1 MSKRVYLSI
10 DISVIPEQEDTP
22 VSLRI
27 QVSAATVK
35 ALHTRLQQAYLKDD
49 VRVVRR
55 TTVLID
61 LLVHHV
67 PMAVLCE
74 RWRLSVSCLYD
85 WQKAFLLRGL
95 DSLISRHSGGRP
107 EKLTPS
113 QKKRLVELIEAGP
126 LVVGC
131 ETACWN
137 SVLIRVLIWRE
148 FGVLYNRHYV
158 CTLLHNLGFS
168 FQKARFVSDH
178 LDAAKRLAWLQ
189 DKWPAIVG
197 AAKRCKGLILF
208 EDEAS
213 FAQWGSLSYTWARR
227 GHQPEVPT
235 SGKRKGYKVF
245 GAIEYFSGRL
255 FYRGIEGRFN
265 SESYQGFLQMIM
277 AQTSEHLFLIHDG
290 ARYHTSAATQA
301 FLAAHSDRI
310 TEHPLPSYSPD
321 YNPIEYLWKKTK
333 QRATHNKY
341 FNEFTALTVS
351 VDKALAYFATHPEE
365 VRGLSLAF
373 MCRVRYLPLRTIS
386 SPSGL
391 WRLSY
396 IPFPTTH
403 PHCRP
408 SSMRHLSSHSRWN
421 GSPPAFLRSPDAW
434 KSFVTAWMTT
444 W

>member
-10 DISVIPEQEDTP
+10 AIAVIPEQEDTP

-74 RWRLSVSCLYD
+74 RWSLSASCLYD
-85 WQKAFLLRGL
+85 WQRAFLLHGL
-95 DSLISRHSGGRP
+95 DSLVSRHGGGRP
-107 EKLTPS
+107 EKLTPK

-131 ETACWN
+131 ETACWT

-148 FGVLYNRHYV
+148 FGVLYNCQYV

-178 LDAAKRLAWLQ
+178 LDAARRQHWLQ
-189 DKWPAIVG
+189 QEWPRILR
-197 AAKRCKGLILF
+197 AAQRHKGLIFF

-227 GHQPEVPT
+227 GQQPEVKT

-255 FYRGIEGRFN
+255 FYQGIEGRFN
-265 SESYQGFLQMIM
+265 SESYQGFLQRIM
-277 AQTSEHLFLIHDG
+277 EQTTQPLFLIHDG

-301 FLAAHSDRI
+301 FLAAHRDRL
-310 TEHPLPSYSPD
+310 TVEPLPSYSPD

-333 QRATHNKY
+333 QRATHNQY
-341 FNEFTALTVS
+341 FKEFVALTVS
-351 VDKALAYFATHPEE
+351 VDKALAYFATHSDTVLGLFGLYCEE
-365 VRGLSLAF
+365 
-373 MCRVRYLPLRTIS
+373 
-386 SPSGL
+386 SGL
-391 WRLSY
+391 VLKQ
-396 IPFPTTH
+396 
-403 PHCRP
+403 
-408 SSMRHLSSHSRWN
+408 
-421 GSPPAFLRSPDAW
+421 AA
-434 KSFVTAWMTT
+434 
-444 W
+444 